1 MLAIIFTLHAG
12 YIVLLVSVRGML
24 MENRPVDPGSIQGRN
39 KDMRERPSV
48 KLVKLSSNNHIV
60 GLVRKHHIINQLGEE
75 GERANA
81 QMRSPLHSQD
91 RRIVEPWEERF
102 TCWAGFMVWMLD
114 SPAEN

>member
-1 MLAIIFTLHAG
+1 MTLAA
-12 YIVLLVSVRGML
+12 SRGVTDL
-24 MENRPVDPGSIQGRN
+24 CPSRGLN